1 MAKLTDSVVEL
12 FKSILSIFPDS
23 PIQTALAALDGSDF
37 STWLG
42 WLNWFVPVGT
52 MLGILEAW
60 CMGILIYYAVQIILR
75 WIKAIE

>member
-1 MAKLTDSVVEL
+1 MEKLTDSVVTL
-12 FKSILSIFPDS
+12 FKNILSIFPDS
-23 PIQTALAALDGSDF
+23 PVQSALAALDGSDF

-52 MLGILEAW
+52 ILAVMEVW